1 MKEEAGIQDIL
12 SIYEL
17 GMLSAPCELHT
28 QKKVALVFV
37 LLLKTWSCYGAQAG
51 LELTVWLRLI
61 STLCSAHL
69 TSQVLELQ
77 VCTTMPGA
85 ISIFFLNRHYSKEKA
100 FTAHR
105 ALALGLTE

>member
-51 LELTVWLRLI
+51 FELTVWLRLI

-85 ISIFFLNRHYSKEKA
+85 ISIFF
-100 FTAHR
+100 
-105 ALALGLTE
+105 